1 MSCRSVKE
9 IFHTLVCKLP
19 SRTNAE
25 IFRRKWCNP
34 EFVLFECGLRLEH
47 IDETKVSYILDLV
60 KHSLSERGWAKFRGA
75 MKTNKF
81 LGEICER
88 QAILNEKSY
97 L

>member
-1 MSCRSVKE
+1 M
-9 IFHTLVCKLP
+9 
-19 SRTNAE
+19 
-25 IFRRKWCNP
+25 
-34 EFVLFECGLRLEH
+34 LFNCGVRLEN
-47 IDETKVSYILDLV
+47 IDEIKVSSILDLV

-81 LGEICER
+81 LGEICAR

>member
-1 MSCRSVKE
+1 MGCRARLKKHSNLSIKE
-9 IFHTLVCKLP
+9 T

-25 IFRRKWCNP
+25 ICRRKWCNP
-34 EFVLFECGLRLEH
+34 EFVLFKCGLRLEH
-47 IDETKVSYILDLV
+47 IDEIKVSYILDLV
-60 KHSLSERGWAKFRGA
+60 KHSLSERGWAKLRGA

-81 LGEICER
+81 LGDICAR

>member
-1 MSCRSVKE
+1 M
-9 IFHTLVCKLP
+9 
-19 SRTNAE
+19 
-25 IFRRKWCNP
+25 
-34 EFVLFECGLRLEH
+34 LFNCGVRLEN
-47 IDETKVSYILDLV
+47 IDEIKVSYILDLV

-81 LGEICER
+81 LGEICAR